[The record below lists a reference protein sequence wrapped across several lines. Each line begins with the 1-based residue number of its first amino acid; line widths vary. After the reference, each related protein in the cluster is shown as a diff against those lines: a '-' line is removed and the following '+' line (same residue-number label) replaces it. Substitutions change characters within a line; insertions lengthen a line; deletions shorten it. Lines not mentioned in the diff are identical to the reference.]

1 MASPLEQLLILQ
13 DRDIKLRKILHDLK
27 LLPAEEKATAD
38 RLAHQLR
45 KFEELKL
52 RAKQIEVQRR
62 DLEKQAAALRE
73 KIAKY
78 SAQQLQ
84 TKRNDEYQALGHE
97 IERARGDIS
106 ALEDRQLELMEA
118 YEAAQKDVAAAS
130 IHIQEF
136 EQAAA
141 TRKKELATRQAE
153 LNRRRTELQAEVQ
166 SLEASIDAPLLS
178 RYRRILQSKGDIA
191 LVPIEHGTTCG
202 GCHLTLTHQTVFNV
216 KSGTGLFACENC
228 GRLLYWVADF
238 A

>member
-13 DRDIKLRKILHDLK
+13 DRDIKLRKVLHDLK

-38 RLAHQLR
+38 RLAHQSR

-52 RAKQIEVQRR
+52 RAKQIEAQRR
-62 DLEKQAAALRE
+62 DLENQAAALRE

-78 SAQQLQ
+78 STQQLQ
-84 TKRNDEYQALGHE
+84 TKKNDEYQALGHE

-106 ALEDRQLELMEA
+106 ALEDRQIELMEA
-118 YEAAQKDVAAAS
+118 YEAAQKEVAAES
-130 IHIQEF
+130 VHVKEF
-136 EQAAA
+136 EQAAS
-141 TRKKELATRQAE
+141 TRKAELATRLAE
-153 LNRRRTELQAEVQ
+153 LNRRHTELLSEVQ
-166 SLEASIDAPLLS
+166 SLEAGIEAPSLS

-202 GCHLTLTHQTVFNV
+202 GCHMTLTHQTVLSV
-216 KSGTGLFACENC
+216 KGGTGLFACENC
-228 GRLLYWVADF
+228 GRLLHWVADF